1 MLRYLLGRGGDIE
14 LILFHQC
21 SDKVIGSYVQNIV
34 ISVLAINGFI
44 IIGHM
49 CLRYHW
55 GRKIQRMAR
64 QSNCRVGVARE
75 EAEASRSSWSQLRLQ
90 NKIPHHVTFN
100 SGLISIL
107 IPTLGSGV
115 ALFILTS
122 LNISIFKQEIFTN

>member
-1 MLRYLLGRGGDIE
+1 M
-14 LILFHQC
+14 
-21 SDKVIGSYVQNIV
+21 V
-34 ISVLAINGFI
+34 ISTLVINGFI

-107 IPTLGSGV
+107 IPTLSTGA
-115 ALFILTS
+115 ALFALNV
-122 LNISIFKQEIFTN
+122 LNISIYE

>member
-1 MLRYLLGRGGDIE
+1 MLCGDIQ
-14 LILFHQC
+14 LKLFLQC
-21 SDKVIGSYVQNIV
+21 SDQVTGSYVEIIV
-34 ISVLAINGFI
+34 ISTLVINGFI

-55 GRKIQRMAR
+55 GRKIKRMAR
-64 QSNCRVGVARE
+64 QSNCRVGVIRE
-75 EAEASRSSWSQLRLQ
+75 DTEASKTSWSQLRLQ

-122 LNISIFKQEIFTN
+122 LNISIFE